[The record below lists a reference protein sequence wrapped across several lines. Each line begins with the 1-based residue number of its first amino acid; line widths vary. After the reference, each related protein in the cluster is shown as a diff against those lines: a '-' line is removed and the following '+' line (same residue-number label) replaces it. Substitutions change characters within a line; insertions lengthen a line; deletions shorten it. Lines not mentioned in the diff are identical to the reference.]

1 MSYDNA
7 CKPLAHSKGSVDSGL
22 DTSPLEPPT
31 EACRL
36 SVPMGGS
43 PVLLNVDCQF
53 RQGF

>member
-7 CKPLAHSKGSVDSGL
+7 CEPLAHSKGSVDSGL
-22 DTSPLEPPT
+22 DTSPLESPT
-31 EACRL
+31 EAAD